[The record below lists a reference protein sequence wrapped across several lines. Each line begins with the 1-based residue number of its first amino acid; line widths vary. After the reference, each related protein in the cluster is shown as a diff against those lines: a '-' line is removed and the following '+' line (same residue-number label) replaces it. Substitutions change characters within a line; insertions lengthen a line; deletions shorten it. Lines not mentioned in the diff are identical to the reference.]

1 MSSLI
6 QTPLTYKGL
15 PTPAFQVP
23 VAQASSSST
32 IVDLRSYNA
41 VHVDAYMNAS
51 SASFDIIIEGSN
63 SQSGV
68 FITMPDPNAVKT
80 GVTSNTT
87 FNVLAGAAF
96 VRARVTNVSG
106 TFAVGQGIQIYLT
119 PYVAAGNT
127 NVNISNVA
135 NQNLSQVN
143 GSAFS
148 LGQALASASLP
159 VVVAGTGTATTT
171 AIPVAVATTT
181 LLAANSAR
189 RGATIYNDSSS
200 HSHVKL
206 GSGATGSDFTVVLQ
220 AVTVNVG
227 GYYEVPA
234 GYTGIVTAYG
244 TTAAGN
250 WRVTELT

>member
-1 MSSLI
+1 MTSSV

-32 IVDLRSYNA
+32 ILDLRLYNA
-41 VHVDAYMNAS
+41 VHVDAYVNAT

-68 FITMPDPNAVKT
+68 FITMPDPNAIKT
-80 GVTSNTT
+80 GVTANTT

-96 VRARVTNVSG
+96 VRARVANVTG
-106 TFAVGQGIQIYLT
+106 TFAVGQGVQIYLT

-143 GSAFS
+143 GSPIS

-171 AIPVAVATTT
+171 VVAVAAATTT
-181 LLAANSAR
+181 VLASNTAR
-189 RGATIYNDSSS
+189 RGATLYNDSTAFAY
-200 HSHVKL
+200 VKL
-206 GSGATGSDFTVVLQ
+206 GSGCTASDFTLVLQ

-227 GYYEVPA
+227 GYYEIPA
-234 GYTGIVTAYG
+234 GYTGLVTAYG
-244 TTAAGN
+244 SVATGN